1 MEPSDCIVSLKP
13 CLLLT
18 AILSGIALNLE
29 YGLVYGGES
38 VNIKEIINYID
49 DRLSD

>member
-1 MEPSDCIVSLKP
+1 MEPSDCVVSLKP

-38 VNIKEIINYID
+38 VKKLKCFLETNGV
-49 DRLSD
+49 